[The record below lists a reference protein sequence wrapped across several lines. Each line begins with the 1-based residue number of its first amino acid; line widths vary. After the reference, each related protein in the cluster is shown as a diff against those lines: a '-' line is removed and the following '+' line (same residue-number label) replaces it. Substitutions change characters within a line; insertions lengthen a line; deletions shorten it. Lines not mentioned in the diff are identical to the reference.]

1 MRSDGSGRPELALPG
16 VHVRQVPWV
25 LLDWNEATGPG
36 LVPAL
41 VPLRRPGPGAL
52 MLNRNETIVWRRL
65 ALLEDRVKSLEYRL
79 GDVENRVVE
88 VLGRQRARLKE
99 DADARTRLAP

>member
-1 MRSDGSGRPELALPG
+1 
-16 VHVRQVPWV
+16 
-25 LLDWNEATGPG
+25 
-36 LVPAL
+36 
-41 VPLRRPGPGAL
+41 